1 MVDIS
6 KLLASTVS
14 NDNQR
19 KSNWAAYLSA
29 LLRKARTALVGV
41 AMVVSFET
49 ALVLEVV
56 WAMEK
61 EGENRFG
68 GVKS

>member
-1 MVDIS
+1 
-6 KLLASTVS
+6 
-14 NDNQR
+14 
-19 KSNWAAYLSA
+19 
-29 LLRKARTALVGV
+29 
-41 AMVVSFET
+41 MVVSFET